1 MSEISK
7 EKNTE
12 PSENSS
18 QSKENKNDN
27 NGNKNDDKNNDNK
40 DKKKENINLDS
51 SQNKEKDD
59 DNKLLEIIKNF
70 FGGPYTDSNNIIHD
84 ISYTTWV
91 ETDINIKKLCNPYEV
106 VIPKEDTT
114 DKNKDNNPFG
124 VLTRHDYGCE
134 LKLIKWITEDETH
147 KKNFIKIGNKGA
159 KINRHNDILPYIYN
173 AVPLDLNISEK
184 NLDNY
189 INASYIDDPIIK
201 NSKLFIATQ
210 GPLKET
216 IPSFWK
222 MIYNHKTKLVIM
234 LSSNLEEIDG
244 RSAIYWPKNKEE
256 ILNFQE
262 NNLSIKFMSQ
272 DEIIKDA
279 LIIKKFKIND
289 DLEIKQIHIICW
301 PDHGMPKNQSLAIEI
316 VDTMINY
323 IKIERGSENKAPIVV
338 HCSAGVGRTGTVIAT
353 SVIILCLE
361 YLKKLN
367 KPLIMN
373 VFNVVRKL
381 REQRYS
387 LVTDTDQYKFIYDY
401 CLNWIKKNYM
411 KK

>member
-1 MSEISK
+1 MIDNLEK
-7 EKNTE
+7 ENFTE
-12 PSENSS
+12 PSANSS
-18 QSKENKNDN
+18 QSKEKEKNNNNENIKNDN
-27 NGNKNDDKNNDNK
+27 LN
-40 DKKKENINLDS
+40 S
-51 SQNKEKDD
+51 SQNKDKNENDSQ
-59 DNKLLEIIKNF
+59 LFETIKNF
-70 FGGPYTDSNNIIHD
+70 FGGPYIDSNNIMHD

-91 ETDINIKKLCNPYEV
+91 ETDENIQKLCTPFEV
-106 VIPKEDTT
+106 VLPTENSKE
-114 DKNKDNNPFG
+114 NKDNNNNAFG

-147 KKNFIKIGNKGA
+147 KNNFIKIGNKGA

-173 AVPLDLNISEK
+173 AVPLDLNSPEK

-201 NSKLFIATQ
+201 ESKLFIATQ

-244 RSAIYWPKNKEE
+244 RSAIYWPKSKE

-262 NNLSIKFMSQ
+262 NNLTVEFISQ
-272 DEIIKDA
+272 DEIIEDA
-279 LIIKKFKIND
+279 LLIKKFKINN
-289 DLEIKQIHIICW
+289 DLEVKQIHIICW
-301 PDHGMPKNQSLAIEI
+301 PDHGMPKNQNLTIEI

-353 SVIILCLE
+353 YVIILCLE
-361 YLKKLN
+361 YLNKLK

-401 CLNWIKKNYM
+401 CLHWIKNNYI
-411 KK
+411 K

>member
-1 MSEISK
+1 MSDNLEK
-7 EKNTE
+7 EKNIE

-18 QSKENKNDN
+18 QSKENEN
-27 NGNKNDDKNNDNK
+27 NNNPNITNNDLN
-40 DKKKENINLDS
+40 S
-51 SQNKEKDD
+51 SHNKEKYENDSQI
-59 DNKLLEIIKNF
+59 LETIKNF
-70 FGGPYTDSNNIIHD
+70 FGGPYTDSKNIMHD

-91 ETDINIKKLCNPYEV
+91 ETDENIKKLCEPFEV
-106 VIPKEDTT
+106 VLPTENTKE
-114 DKNKDNNPFG
+114 NKDNNNNPFG

-147 KKNFIKIGNKGA
+147 KNNFIKIGNKGA

-173 AVPLDLNISEK
+173 AVPLDLTISEK

-201 NSKLFIATQ
+201 ESKLFIATQ

-244 RSAIYWPKNKEE
+244 RSAIYWPKSKE

-262 NNLSIKFMSQ
+262 NNLTVEFISQ
-272 DEIIKDA
+272 DEIIEDA
-279 LIIKKFKIND
+279 LLIKKFKINN
-289 DLEIKQIHIICW
+289 DLEVKQIHIICW
-301 PDHGMPKNQSLAIEI
+301 PDHGMPKNQNLTIEI

-353 SVIILCLE
+353 YVIILCLE
-361 YLKKLN
+361 YLNKLK

-401 CLNWIKKNYM
+401 CLHWIKNNYL